1 MWPNGK
7 KCAVMLGFD
16 VDAESLWISMNMD
29 SPTPL
34 SRGAY
39 GARVGTPRILDLLD
53 RYSLPATFFVPAD
66 TARRHPTLVQ
76 EIHAR
81 GHEIGH
87 HGDVHESPREL
98 DPDAER
104 RVLETGL
111 ETLEKLVGERP
122 RGYRSPDWDL
132 SPNSARLLEE
142 YGFQWDSSLMADDFQ
157 LAMLKDGERGTG
169 IVEIPVAWEL
179 DDAPHFLFR
188 FYPKYLVGLSAPS
201 KVLEIWTS
209 EFDGAY
215 ASEGVFVLTMHPQI
229 SGRYHRVVM
238 LEELLQYILGH
249 PGVWFATGSQ
259 LVDEWLKQPR

>member
-34 SRGAY
+34 SRGSY
-39 GARVGTPRILDLLD
+39 GARVGAPRILDLLD

-66 TARRHPTLVQ
+66 TARRHPALVQ
-76 EIHAR
+76 EIHGR

-98 DPDAER
+98 DREAER
-104 RVLETGL
+104 RVLEIGL
-111 ETLEKLVGERP
+111 ETLEKL
-122 RGYRSPDWDL
+122 
-132 SPNSARLLEE
+132 
-142 YGFQWDSSLMADDFQ
+142 Q
-157 LAMLKDGERGTG
+157 DGDRETG

-188 FYPKYLVGLSAPS
+188 FYPKYLAGLSAPS
-201 KVLEIWTS
+201 KVLEIWAS

-229 SGRYHRVVM
+229 TGRYHRVVM
-238 LEELLQYILGH
+238 LEELLQYMVGH

-259 LVDEWLKQPR
+259 VVEEWLKGRG